1 MTLSLVC
8 PSCARPIAA
17 PDTVEGS
24 PLPCPDCGHKF
35 VATVDELEDT
45 VANWIVEDVET
56 FLDDRHTRIEHDLE
70 SMPRHVEAAPDPNKR
85 RERALYPTAAQGAVR
100 AQETWADRN
109 HGPSPHG
116 DRWERLSS
124 KLRHRLMAWAKLK
137 DTEVFRHYYADI
149 FCDAEHRGDEG
160 VILTDRRLIFHHGH
174 KRGEAVRWTPDAV
187 IMINTRGSN
196 AVLTLVHPASREHVA
211 TLDHASAERLAAALQ
226 RGGGFSVSHA
236 DE

>member
-17 PDTVEGS
+17 PDRVEGS
-24 PLPCPDCGHKF
+24 SLPCPACGHKF
-35 VATVDELEDT
+35 VASIDELEDT
-45 VANWIVEDVET
+45 VAGWIVEDVEH

-70 SMPRHVEAAPDPNKR
+70 RAPRRPALPPQPKAKR
-85 RERALYPTAAQGAVR
+85 KRSHYPTAASGAPKV
-100 AQETWADRN
+100 QEDWADRH

-116 DRWERLSS
+116 DRWERLST
-124 KLRHRLMAWAKLK
+124 KLRRRLMAWARLK
-137 DTEVFRHYYADI
+137 DTEVFRHFYPDL

-160 VILTDRRLIFHHGH
+160 VVLTDRRLIFHHGH
-174 KRGEAVRWTPDAV
+174 KRGESVRWAPDAV
-187 IMINTRGSN
+187 IMINSRGAN
-196 AVLTLVHPASREHVA
+196 AVLTLVHQHSREHVA
-211 TLDHASAERLAAALQ
+211 TLDHAAAERLAAALR